1 MIDIRINVH
10 CPDLVT
16 AAGLLAGARTAPVP
30 PQEAPKPS
38 PTPTPAPAP
47 QTPPAPHVTHPLTTG
62 DQLPENVVQITTTHP
77 VAELPTSMTQAH
89 TPAQAPTTGPSYTAA
104 DIARAGAML
113 IQANPG
119 IQPQLQALLGQFGV
133 QAAMDLKPEQLGNF
147 ANALRG
153 MGAKL

>member
-1 MIDIRINVH
+1 MIDIRINVS

-38 PTPTPAPAP
+38 PTPTPTPAP
-47 QTPPAPHVTHPLTTG
+47 QTPPPANVAPQTAPVTPPPQPQAQG
-62 DQLPENVVQITTTHP
+62 NVVP
-77 VAELPTSMTQAH
+77 MPQA
-89 TPAQAPTTGPSYTAA
+89 PAQAAAPTAGPSYTAA

>member
-1 MIDIRINVH
+1 M
-10 CPDLVT
+10 
-16 AAGLLAGARTAPVP
+16 
-30 PQEAPKPS
+30 PQA
-38 PTPTPAPAP
+38 
-47 QTPPAPHVTHPLTTG
+47 
-62 DQLPENVVQITTTHP
+62 
-77 VAELPTSMTQAH
+77 
-89 TPAQAPTTGPSYTAA
+89 PAQAAAPTAGPSYTAA

>member
-16 AAGLLAGARTAPVP
+16 AAGLLAGARGPSVP

-38 PTPTPAPAP
+38 PAPTPAPAP
-47 QTPPAPHVTHPLTTG
+47 QTPPPANVAPQTAPVTPQPQPQAQAQG
-62 DQLPENVVQITTTHP
+62 NVVP
-77 VAELPTSMTQAH
+77 MPQAL
-89 TPAQAPTTGPSYTAA
+89 AQAAAPTAGPSYTAA

>member
-16 AAGLLAGARTAPVP
+16 AAGLLAGARGPSVP

-38 PTPTPAPAP
+38 PTPTPQTPPPANVAP
-47 QTPPAPHVTHPLTTG
+47 QTAPVTPQPQAQG
-62 DQLPENVVQITTTHP
+62 NVAP
-77 VAELPTSMTQAH
+77 MPQA
-89 TPAQAPTTGPSYTAA
+89 PAQAAAPTAGPSYTAA

>member
-16 AAGLLAGARTAPVP
+16 AAGLLAGARSAPVP

-38 PTPTPAPAP
+38 PAPTPAPAP
-47 QTPPAPHVTHPLTTG
+47 QTPPPANVAPQTAPVTPQPQAQAQGT
-62 DQLPENVVQITTTHP
+62 
-77 VAELPTSMTQAH
+77 VAPTPQA
-89 TPAQAPTTGPSYTAA
+89 PAQAAAPTAGPSYTAA

>member
-1 MIDIRINVH
+1 MIDIRINVS

-16 AAGLLAGARTAPVP
+16 AAGLLAGARGAPVP

-38 PTPTPAPAP
+38 PITAPIPAPTPAPQAPPAANVAP
-47 QTPPAPHVTHPLTTG
+47 QTAPVTPPPQPQPQG
-62 DQLPENVVQITTTHP
+62 NVVPMTAPP
-77 VAELPTSMTQAH
+77 V
-89 TPAQAPTTGPSYTAA
+89 QAPTAGPSYTAA
-104 DIARAGAML
+104 DIARAGAAL

-119 IQPQLQALLGQFGV
+119 IQPQLQALLQQFGV
-133 QAAMDLKPEQLGNF
+133 QAAMDLKPEQLGTF

>member
-16 AAGLLAGARTAPVP
+16 AAGLLAGARSAPVP

-38 PTPTPAPAP
+38 PAPTPAPAP
-47 QTPPAPHVTHPLTTG
+47 QTPPPANVAPQTAPVTPQPQAQAQG
-62 DQLPENVVQITTTHP
+62 A
-77 VAELPTSMTQAH
+77 VAPTPQA
-89 TPAQAPTTGPSYTAA
+89 PAQAAAPTAGPSYTAA

>member
-16 AAGLLAGARTAPVP
+16 AAGLLAGARSAPVP

-38 PTPTPAPAP
+38 PTPAPAPAP
-47 QTPPAPHVTHPLTTG
+47 QTAAVAPPAPQTAPVTPQPQG
-62 DQLPENVVQITTTHP
+62 NVVQITTTTP
-77 VAELPTSMTQAH
+77 PAAELPTSMTQA
-89 TPAQAPTTGPSYTAA
+89 QAPTAGPSYTAA